1 MSFTWGMDATHPQ
14 THPEQPSP
22 PPRATAGDAVGEP
35 TQAPPAVQEALPLAL
50 DAPIPYALTARAR
63 RYVAPDGLP
72 DLAVV
77 ARGTTASAVGRP
89 ESREARPDQRQRRI
103 MDAAPIDL
111 DDPHDTRPSRARALR
126 RAGLGVADIAG
137 ELDAEDLEVRAWIDG
152 VTPVRSATRRLR
164 AVDAAA
170 RDEAAHAAARQ
181 RFDQARLAG
190 REEAADRLDDPS
202 VTTGLALLSGVAEI
216 GPHAVLC
223 TVREPAVGAAVLG
236 WLRRVVD
243 IQPARVR
250 VLLRLAPQVAADQA
264 AHDWAAQLD
273 VAPDAV
279 AYTRWR
285 GAPDAEAVEATIR
298 IADPRLA
305 GRLAGWREAL
315 LTTLADPDAA
325 APTPEDA
332 TW

>member
-1 MSFTWGMDATHPQ
+1 MSFTWNMDATHSQ
-14 THPEQPSP
+14 AHPHEPSP
-22 PPRATAGDAVGEP
+22 PPVDDPVVEP
-35 TQAPPAVQEALPLAL
+35 ADSPPAVQEALPLDL

-63 RYVAPDGLP
+63 RYVAPGGLP

-77 ARGTTASAVGRP
+77 SRGTASTAVGRGRSP
-89 ESREARPDQRQRRI
+89 AGQQDRQQRRLV
-103 MDAAPIDL
+103 DAAPIDL

-126 RAGLGVADIAG
+126 RAGLGVAGIAS
-137 ELDAEDLEVRAWIDG
+137 ELDADDLEVRAWIDG
-152 VTPVRSATRRLR
+152 VTPVRSAKRRLR
-164 AVDAAA
+164 AVDAVAQA
-170 RDEAAHAAARQ
+170 EAAQAAARQ

-190 REEAADRLDDPS
+190 RAEAADRLDDPS
-202 VTTGLALLSGVAEI
+202 LTTGLALLSGVAEI

-236 WLRRVVD
+236 WLRRVVE
-243 IQPARVR
+243 IEPGRIR

-273 VAPDAV
+273 VPPDAV

-285 GAPDAEAVEATIR
+285 GAPDAEAGQATIR
-298 IADPRLA
+298 IADPALA

-315 LTTLADPDAA
+315 LATLADPDAP
-325 APTPEDA
+325 APTAGDA
-332 TW
+332 AW